1 MSSALLSTATPKTQA
16 ASAVSDSCSLC
27 EQPSQPVFKKHDI
40 WIRECS
46 SCQHRFALPE
56 EIDNHVEQIY
66 GDDYFFSGG
75 AGYDNYLSESGLLVP
90 HGQRYGRLLKRYGA
104 GRSLL
109 DVGSAA
115 GLILQGLVNEGF
127 DGCGVEPNETM
138 ARFALTELQ
147 LDVTASAFE
156 DFEAD
161 RQFDVVTVVQVMGH
175 FIDPVAAV
183 QKLHK
188 LVRPGGLCLVETWD
202 AGSWPARVLGS
213 NWHEYSPPSV
223 LQWFS
228 RGSLRQLFERCNFE
242 QVANGRPSKWIN
254 AAHVRSLIDHKLPQA
269 SWANVIRSGLSRI
282 PESLNLPYPSDD
294 LFWALF
300 RRI

>member
-1 MSSALLSTATPKTQA
+1 MSTIVLSEAALKAQTSTNAENLCP
-16 ASAVSDSCSLC
+16 LC
-27 EQPSQPVFKKHDI
+27 EKTSQPVFEKHDI

-46 SCQHRFALPE
+46 SCRHRFAIPE

-75 AGYDNYLSESGLLVP
+75 AGYDNYLAEAGLLVP
-90 HGQRYGRLLKRYGA
+90 HGRRYGRLLKRYGA

-115 GLILQGLVNEGF
+115 GLILQGLVKEGF
-127 DGCGVEPNETM
+127 DGCGVEPNQTM
-138 ARFALTELQ
+138 ATFAQTELQ

-156 DFEAD
+156 DYEPQTQFEAL
-161 RQFDVVTVVQVMGH
+161 TVIQVMGH
-175 FIDPVAAV
+175 FVDPVCV
-183 QKLHK
+183 VEKLHR
-188 LVRPGGLCLVETWD
+188 LVRPGGLCLIETWD
-202 AGSWPARVLGS
+202 AGSWPAQLLGS

-228 RGSLRQLFERCNFE
+228 RGSMRQLFERCDFE
-242 QVANGRPSKWIN
+242 QVATGRPSKWIN
-254 AAHVRSLIDHKLPQA
+254 AAHVSSLIDHKLPQA

-294 LFWALF
+294 LFWGLF